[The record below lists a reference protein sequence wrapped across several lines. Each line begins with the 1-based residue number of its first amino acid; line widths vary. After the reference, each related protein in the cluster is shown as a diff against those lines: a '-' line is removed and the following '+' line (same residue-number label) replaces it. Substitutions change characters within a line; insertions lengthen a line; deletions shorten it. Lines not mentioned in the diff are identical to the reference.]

1 MGARWQR
8 NEASATKRRCG
19 LIVQKADGTMLPRSA
34 EYSVSFLAMTYV
46 CGVNSPD
53 FDQATGTL
61 TNQRRRLQLGSDTI
75 ESVDTGADTVAM
87 TAHEYETGD
96 GPFDSNETT
105 GAVAA
110 GDDIWIIAVDANTI
124 AFADSLEDAY
134 DDSRI
139 ALTGTETGAVI
150 TVNSSTKRGVDG
162 HFIYE
167 ATQAETLHYA
177 PETIV
182 LVDGEF
188 DGDDYLRASG
198 GGAYTTVEMADEG
211 DSIGSV
217 VIEAGFTRDD
227 VWRLIFRTLIAKYSK
242 TGNDFVFRDYLDT
255 KDSHHGTV
263 TASGRVTAVVDD
275 ET

>member
-198 GGAYTTVEMADEG
+198 GGAYTTVEMSSALDDWGAVVVEG
-211 DSIGSV
+211 GY
-217 VIEAGFTRDD
+217 TRDD
-227 VWRLIFRTLIAKYSK
+227 TLRLKLREMAAKFSQV
-242 TGNDFVFRDYLDT
+242 GNVITFRDLADT

-263 TASGRVTAVVDD
+263 TASGRVDADIDD
-275 ET
+275 PS